1 MILLLISR
9 AKGVTISK
17 IFDRINMKR
26 KKNSTP
32 AIGED
37 AVLRAAKGQTHRR
50 GVIEARGRKRGW
62 TVAQTRKTNEVR
74 KTVIKK
80 ANGEREVH
88 WDEIIA
94 KARVPEVASSTAA
107 MLRSPPR
114 PAQAR
119 RTEEC
124 TYTRRL
130 LPRSL
135 GRPAQ
140 AWRNARTPD
149 G

>member
-1 MILLLISR
+1 MLVSR
-9 AKGVTISK
+9 GKGITISK

-26 KKNSTP
+26 KNNSTP
-32 AIGED
+32 TIGED

-50 GVIEARGRKRGW
+50 GVIEARGPKRGW

-74 KTVIKK
+74 KTV
-80 ANGEREVH
+80 
-88 WDEIIA
+88 IIA

-124 TYTRRL
+124 AYTRRL

-140 AWRNARTPD
+140 AWRSARTPD